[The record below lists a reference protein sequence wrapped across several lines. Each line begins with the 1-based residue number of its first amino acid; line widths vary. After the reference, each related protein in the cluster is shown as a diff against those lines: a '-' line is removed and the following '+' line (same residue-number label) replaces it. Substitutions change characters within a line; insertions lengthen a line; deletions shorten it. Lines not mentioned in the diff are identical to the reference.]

1 LPPSTS
7 KRTLITN
14 ADDFGFTRDVN
25 EGIVDAHTRGILTAT
40 TLMANGAAF
49 DHAVALAKA
58 TPTLD
63 IGCHLVLVGGE
74 SLSRPG
80 IKLPESVP
88 ALMAAITTGQ
98 LDPYAE
104 LRPQVERIIA
114 SGMAPSH
121 LDTHKHTHLFP
132 PVLDAVARLSQE
144 FGIRWVRKPFDALG
158 LEVKAPLGVRA
169 TAAGIGLRRYS
180 FEAKLREYGCR
191 ATDHFFGFQIT
202 GRFGAPELAAVIA
215 QLPEGTTEFMCHPGR
230 LGDELRAAPT
240 RLKESRQWELDAL
253 VAPEVRAA
261 LEANGVTLSN
271 YRESPA

>member
-1 LPPSTS
+1 M
-7 KRTLITN
+7 RTLITN

-25 EGIVDAHTRGILTAT
+25 DGIVEAHLRGILTAT
-40 TLMANGAAF
+40 TLMANGEAF
-49 DHAVALAKA
+49 DHAVALAKS

-63 IGCHLVLVGGE
+63 IGCHLVLVGGP
-74 SLSRPG
+74 SLARRGAS
-80 IKLPESVP
+80 LPDSVP
-88 ALMAAITTGQ
+88 AMMAAITTGQ

-104 LRPQVERIIA
+104 LRPQVEQIIA
-114 SGMAPSH
+114 SGVAPSH

-132 PVLDAVARLSQE
+132 PVLDAIARLSQE

-169 TAAGIGLRRYS
+169 TAAGIGLRRFS
-180 FEAKLREYGCR
+180 FEAKLREFGCR

-202 GRFGAPELAAVIA
+202 GRFGPPELAAMMA

-253 VAPEVRAA
+253 IAPEVRAA
-261 LEANGVTLSN
+261 LATHQVQLAN
-271 YRESPA
+271 YRSL